1 MWAENNQTFMADK
14 THQQII
20 VVGCGRVGAELALSI
35 YAQGHTVTVV
45 DSNPRAFDRL
55 GADFRGRTVQGEA
68 IDRDVLKRADIEH
81 TDAFAAVT
89 TSDSVNIVAARVAKD
104 MYHVPHVVARVYNP
118 RRAPIYE
125 KLGIQ
130 TITSSSWGAKRMEQL
145 MLHTGLQ
152 SVYTAGH
159 GEVQIYEISVPHEWE
174 GKTLSELLPEAHVR
188 AVALARGGRGT
199 LPERATVLQAHDIL
213 QVSATDEGATLLR
226 QHLPTSGEK

>member
-1 MWAENNQTFMADK
+1 METQSPQN
-14 THQQII
+14 I
-20 VVGCGRVGAELALSI
+20 VIVGCGRVGAELALSI
-35 YAQGHTVTVV
+35 YRQGHNVAIV
-45 DSNPRAFDRL
+45 DSNPQAFDRL
-55 GADFRGRTVQGEA
+55 GANFLGRTVQGEA

-81 TDAFAAVT
+81 ADAFAAVT

-104 MYHVPHVVARVYNP
+104 IFNVAHVVARVYNP

-145 MLHTGLQ
+145 MLHSGLQ

-174 GKTLSELLPEAHVR
+174 GRTIGDLLSEEAHLRV
-188 AVALARGGRGT
+188 VALARGGRGA

-213 QVSATDEGATLLR
+213 QVSATDEGAALLR
-226 QHLPTSGEK
+226 RRLRPNGGK